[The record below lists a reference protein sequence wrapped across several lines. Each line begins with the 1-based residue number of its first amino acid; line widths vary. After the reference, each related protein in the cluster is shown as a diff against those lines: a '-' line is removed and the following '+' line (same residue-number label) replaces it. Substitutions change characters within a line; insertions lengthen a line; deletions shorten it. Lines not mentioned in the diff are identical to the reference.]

1 MAGQKR
7 KLDEWD
13 VSEIESTGAA
23 VHGVVTKLSPVKHS
37 KRNSMVC
44 YFDGELSDGH
54 KRVRVISFDPS
65 LRSVLE
71 STRARGAACL
81 L

>member
-13 VSEIESTGAA
+13 VSEIEESTGAA

-37 KRNSMVC
+37 KRTQQYATSM
-44 YFDGELSDGH
+44 GS
-54 KRVRVISFDPS
+54 
-65 LRSVLE
+65 
-71 STRARGAACL
+71 
-81 L
+81 